1 MKVPLQFQVYI
12 IFLNFLNISSVGE
25 TTKTLRN
32 VPKSKKKNTKRDEL
46 TMSFNFLNL
55 KNESLESKIKILK
68 LKKSMVCYVTV
79 TT

>member
-25 TTKTLRN
+25 TTKTLTN
-32 VPKSKKKNTKRDEL
+32 VPKSKNTKRDEL

>member
-25 TTKTLRN
+25 TTKTLTN

-68 LKKSMVCYVTV
+68 LKKSMVCYVTL